1 MQKLDKKLVLSLLR
15 GLWKHTD
22 PAYRLVGIEA
32 LRYSLVSLDADVARD
47 VTACLKNSG
56 GAVRRAF
63 LDMLWGRKLR
73 FPALLPVVKGLLR
86 DKDQG
91 VRMLAGYWVAWMGDG
106 AAIPVLR
113 EILASGN
120 VLQRREVVGLFRG
133 LKQESSSLLSDAQ
146 AILAKEKDVS
156 VVTTLL
162 YSLAEWGE
170 RAAGLRAALEPYAAG
185 MGTRSLYRYPTIRLL
200 GRIGKQASWAVP
212 YLWPLAAK
220 EYNVG
225 ASNFIYFAEALGRI
239 GTSTLSKVLADLR

>member
-1 MQKLDKKLVLSLLR
+1 LD
-15 GLWKHTD
+15 T
-22 PAYRLVGIEA
+22 
-32 LRYSLVSLDADVARD
+32 
-47 VTACLKNSG
+47 
-56 GAVRRAF
+56 
-63 LDMLWGRKLR
+63 LWGRKLR

-113 EILASGN
+113 ESLASGN

-133 LKQESSSLLSDAQ
+133 LKQESSSLLSDVR

-185 MGTRSLYRYPTIRLL
+185 MGTRYLYRYPTIRLL

-225 ASNFIYFAEALGRI
+225 AHSFIYFAEALGRI